1 MGKPRRPVEKKVLLS
16 SDEEEEDAFSAEE
29 TENDDNS
36 SDDNN
41 AGSRKKRSRNK
52 NSDSSDSEN
61 ESFKKGKKPK
71 KKKSK
76 KSQDDSDGD
85 EPVMK
90 KRTKWKLFK
99 KDIVLMSEQ
108 EIKDKYRYKKHK
120 CALSDLPTKTK
131 RPIGKSCRPGHPE
144 DLKVESVKL
153 HYVVHYKEFGYWDHI
168 VPEEGDR
175 AGKID
180 CYECQVC
187 DKKFKNAL
195 EKQGPGSSAGR
206 GSSICHV
213 ATDHGRLLEALLNEE
228 KDMTE
233 EIEFLAAHDK
243 GFYDAYNEYF
253 SNKKQLFGLPDDQII
268 TSRESLVWKIYAK
281 KAEEKKNESSNQSK
295 VISPRKSP
303 MRISQSSNIPQK
315 NETPIELGKLEKL
328 ECPFKDEFKC
338 NLTNKQKTDQHD
350 FRMHFF
356 LHYRNFED
364 HWDVRMKDLEKG
376 DGLAMYCDI
385 CPIRKRIKAATE
397 NGLRNSMIC
406 HLSVIHHELRDV
418 MEKDSR
424 ISKDFIKAV
433 YYDIDL
439 EKLKAS
445 GTKIPSPKKAEQN
458 ENVTKDSPKK
468 LVQNSENTAKNSP
481 KKAENKGYRPGPKSR
496 TKKVGKK
503 KHKESSEE
511 ENSDNVDDPED
522 FDFPTDGSDED
533 SAPQP
538 KKSNAT
544 NGSTSKKVSATKS
557 KPRSRKS
564 SPVPMRENTEY
575 IRKRKPINF
584 TVDDLNEDESEDENW
599 KESPKVQSKM
609 GVESKRVTPGR
620 RSKQVTKKSST
631 YWDSESD

>member
-16 SDEEEEDAFSAEE
+16 SDEEEAFSAEE
-29 TENDDNS
+29 TENDSTS
-36 SDDNN
+36 SDDDN

-52 NSDSSDSEN
+52 NSSDSSDCED
-61 ESFKKGKKPK
+61 EFFGKGKKPK

-76 KSQDDSDGD
+76 KSRDGSDLDD
-85 EPVMK
+85 PVMK
-90 KRTKWKLFK
+90 KGSKRKLYK
-99 KDIVLMSEQ
+99 KEITLMTEQ

-131 RPIGKSCRPGHPE
+131 KPIGKSCRPGHPE

-228 KDMTE
+228 KDMTS
-233 EIEFLAAHDK
+233 EIEFLAEHDK
-243 GFYDAYNEYF
+243 GFNDAYNEYF

-281 KAEEKKNESSNQSK
+281 KPKEDDKKNESSTPK
-295 VISPRKSP
+295 KSP
-303 MRISQSSNIPQK
+303 MKINQTSNIPLQR
-315 NETPIELGKLEKL
+315 NETQKPLPIELGKLEKL

-338 NLTNKQKTDQHD
+338 NLTNKQRTEHHD

-356 LHYRNFED
+356 LHYRIFKIEDVD
-364 HWDVRMKDLEKG
+364 HWDERLKNLEKG
-376 DGLAMYCDI
+376 DQLSMYCDL

-406 HLSVIHHELRDV
+406 HLAVIHDELRDV

-439 EKLKAS
+439 KKLQAS
-445 GTKIPSPKKAEQN
+445 GGKIPSPQK
-458 ENVTKDSPKK
+458 SPPK
-468 LVQNSENTAKNSP
+468 VQQSENFAKNSP
-481 KKAENKGYRPGPKSR
+481 PKKAETNGYKPGPKSK
-496 TKKVGKK
+496 TKKP
-503 KHKESSEE
+503 KESLEE

-522 FDFPTDGSDED
+522 FDFPSDESDQD
-533 SAPQP
+533 SAP
-538 KKSNAT
+538 KRKINNVT
-544 NGSTSKKVSATKS
+544 NGSASKKSATKS

-564 SPVPMRENTEY
+564 SPTPMRENKNI

-584 TVDDLNEDESEDENW
+584 TVDDLNDDEAEDENW
-599 KESPKVQSKM
+599 KGSPKVQPKM
-609 GVESKRVTPGR
+609 GVEGKRVMPGR
-620 RSKQVTKKSST
+620 RSRQTPKKT
-631 YWDSESD
+631 YSDSESD

>member
-1 MGKPRRPVEKKVLLS
+1 MGKPKRPVEKKVLLS
-16 SDEEEEDAFSAEE
+16 SEEEDAFSAEE
-29 TENDDNS
+29 TDNETS
-36 SDDNN
+36 SDDDK
-41 AGSRKKRSRNK
+41 ARKKRSRNK
-52 NSDSSDSEN
+52 NSDSSDSER
-61 ESFKKGKKPK
+61 EKRHK

-76 KSQDDSDGD
+76 KSRDDSASDSDDPLRKKG
-85 EPVMK
+85 K
-90 KRTKWKLFK
+90 KRRKLYK
-99 KDIVLMSEQ
+99 KDIVVLTDEQ
-108 EIKDKYRYKKHK
+108 IKERYRYKKHK

-168 VPEEGDR
+168 VPEEGER

-187 DKKFKNAL
+187 DKKFKNQL

-233 EIEFLAAHDK
+233 EIEFLAEHDK
-243 GFYDAYNEYF
+243 GFNDAYNEYF

-268 TSRESLVWKIYAK
+268 TSRESLVWKIYARK
-281 KAEEKKNESSNQSK
+281 HEEKKNESQK
-295 VISPRKSP
+295 AISPKKSP
-303 MRISQSSNIPQK
+303 MRVNQTSNIPQRY
-315 NETPIELGKLEKL
+315 EPSPIVLGKLEKL

-338 NLTNKQKTDQHD
+338 NLTNKQMTEHHD

-356 LHYRNFED
+356 LHYRMFE
-364 HWDVRMKDLEKG
+364 HEGINYWDDRLKNLERG
-376 DGLAMYCDI
+376 DGLAMYCDL

-406 HLSVIHHELRDV
+406 HLCVIHDELRDV

-424 ISKDFIKAV
+424 ISKDFVKAV
-433 YYDIDL
+433 YYDVDL
-439 EKLKAS
+439 KKIQES
-445 GTKIPSPKKAEQN
+445 GGKIPSPPKTQQN
-458 ENVTKDSPKK
+458 ENITKDDSFRK
-468 LVQNSENTAKNSP
+468 VQETENITENSP
-481 KKAENKGYRPGPKSR
+481 KKRKPGPKSK
-496 TKKVGKK
+496 TKKKS
-503 KHKESSEE
+503 KESSDE

-522 FDFPTDGSDED
+522 FDFPSDESSED
-533 SAPQP
+533 SAPKRKNST
-538 KKSNAT
+538 KK
-544 NGSTSKKVSATKS
+544 KSATKS

-564 SPVPMRENTEY
+564 SPEPVRENKNY

-584 TVDDLNEDESEDENW
+584 TVDDLNEDEEEDQNW
-599 KESPKVQSKM
+599 KASPKAQSRTS
-609 GVESKRVTPGR
+609 VESKRVMPGR
-620 RSKQVTKKSST
+620 RSAAMKNPSYS
-631 YWDSESD
+631 YSGSESD